1 MASNDRLL
9 SIATTVKGLTYAIG
23 LLGFLSVVPHINAIY
38 TTIFLIACL
47 VSLSFEYRGA
57 YLPRWLLNVLS
68 LAFIAITVMRMNI
81 DNFVALSVEA
91 LLVLLAIKFLEKK
104 RFRDH
109 LQIYI
114 LSLFLLAGSA
124 LFSTNIIFLIYLV
137 GLLVLLPAA
146 VVLLAYES
154 EEHDMK
160 LPVRTV
166 LNIIRKSLLISLLS
180 VPVAIVIFVIL
191 PRTSYPLFNLLQR
204 SSGAATGFSDGIQ
217 LGEVSSVQEDATAI
231 LRVKMEQI
239 DEDQL
244 YWRGVV
250 LDYFNGTSWK
260 RSPEQS
266 AAGRVALSVSGR
278 PVEQTIYLE
287 PYGYRY
293 LFALDRPASLSLPQI
308 VRYHDLT
315 YAQRE
320 NSTKRLRYTAVSFLS
335 AVLPEASVDKRMYL
349 QLPGDGLGRI
359 RELVR
364 NIAQGNDKV
373 KTVQLLLTYLK
384 KGDYKYTLENL
395 PVSKSP
401 LEDFLLSNKQGNCE
415 YFASAMAVML
425 RVADIPSRV
434 VGGYRG
440 GDYNEIGG
448 YYLVAQKNAHVWVE
462 VYLEGRG
469 WIRIDPTP
477 ARAGSYAAYSQER
490 LFRKMRL
497 FFDTV
502 NYYWNASVINYDFYG
517 QVALLR
523 KLESSMT
530 RPKIDFSSIKK
541 EFLGY
546 ILVLTVLAT
555 GALLAYRLT
564 ITSKTEEERLRQLFL
579 KKMEKLGYTKA
590 ASEGLEEFVAKVE
603 DAETMERAY
612 RFVREFES
620 YYYQDKKLAPKE
632 ASRLKGLV
640 KEI

>member
-68 LAFIAITVMRMNI
+68 LAFIAITVVRMNI

-91 LLVLLAIKFLEKK
+91 LLVLLAAKFLEKK

-546 ILVLTVLAT
+546 ILVLAVLAT

-632 ASRLKGLV
+632 ASRLRRLV

>member
-57 YLPRWLLNVLS
+57 YLPQWLLNVIS

-91 LLVLLAIKFLEKK
+91 LLVLLAVKFLEKK

-231 LRVKMEQI
+231 FRVKMEQI

-546 ILVLTVLAT
+546 ILVLAVLAT

-632 ASRLKGLV
+632 ASRLRGLV